1 MSSTRGSSLEPQDN
15 TNVKRKR
22 KKVTGE
28 ELLDSD
34 DSRDNVQTSGGPS
47 DISEEPVL
55 SHAERQR
62 RKKQQKLA
70 ANLKEEE
77 GYATKKRKLKDG
89 SAKRWSYHKSMTR

>member
-22 KKVTGE
+22 KEVTGE

-34 DSRDNVQTSGGPS
+34 DSRGNVQTS
-47 DISEEPVL
+47 DILEEPVL

-70 ANLKEEE
+70 VNLKEEE
-77 GYATKKRKLKDG
+77 GYVTKKRKLKDG
-89 SAKRWSYHKSMTR
+89 SAKRWSYHKSMIR

>member
-22 KKVTGE
+22 KEVTGE

-34 DSRDNVQTSGGPS
+34 DSRDNVQTS

-89 SAKRWSYHKSMTR
+89 SAKRWSYHKSMIR